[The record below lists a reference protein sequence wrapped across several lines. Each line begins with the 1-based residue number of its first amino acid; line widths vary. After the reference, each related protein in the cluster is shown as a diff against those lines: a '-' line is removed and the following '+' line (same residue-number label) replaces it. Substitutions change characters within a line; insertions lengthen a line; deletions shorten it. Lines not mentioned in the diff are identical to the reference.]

1 MENINFTP
9 FPDLSTERLKLRQLD
24 IRDKNEIFALRS
36 DEKVLE
42 FQEREKL
49 KSIDEAL
56 NFISKI
62 KKGISNNEWVFWAIT
77 QKGDNKLVGGICLW
91 NISKESSRAD
101 IGFELFPNYQGMGIM
116 QEALTAVIEY
126 GFKNMKLNSI
136 VAFTH
141 MNNSKSIK
149 LLKRNN
155 FIKDESINNSHQEVV
170 YILKG

>member
-1 MENINFTP
+1 MININFTP
-9 FPDLSTERLKLRQLD
+9 FPDLSTERLELRQLD
-24 IRDKNEIFALRS
+24 ITDKYEIFALRS

-49 KSIDEAL
+49 KSIDEAS

-77 QKGDNKLVGGICLW
+77 QKVDSKLVGGICLW
-91 NISKESSRAD
+91 NISKEFSRAD
-101 IGFELFPNYQGMGIM
+101 IGFELFPNYQGKGIM
-116 QEALTAVIEY
+116 QEAITAVIEY

-141 MNNSKSIK
+141 MNNSKSIT

-155 FIKDESINNSHQEVV
+155 FIKDESFNSHPEVV
-170 YILKG
+170 YSLKK